1 MLKRKKIP
9 HCPHIKQDPIKVIF
23 HKIHK
28 DELPNTK
35 LVTTQDGTIHLRS
48 EFPNGGKG
56 VDLHPYPNS
65 AELIH
70 NLLTYND
77 IDAVG
82 FAKGTHI
89 DSTTGERKTY
99 TCLVMVARITIG
111 KSNKKHSFTYV
122 MASETPDVLLATIWT
137 VFTQKMKKTSNLF
150 GKSSIVFNAE
160 SKEWLLGTIGHY
172 RLDDQEVDLAKS

>member
-1 MLKRKKIP
+1 MLKKKKAP
-9 HCPHIKQDPIKVIF
+9 PCPRIKQDPIKVIF

-28 DELPNTK
+28 DELPDTK
-35 LVTTQDGTIHLRS
+35 LVTTQEGAIHLRS

-70 NLLTYND
+70 HLLTYND
-77 IDAVG
+77 IDAAG
-82 FAKGTHI
+82 FAK
-89 DSTTGERKTY
+89 STFTNPDTGEKKNY
-99 TCLVMVARITIG
+99 TCLVVVARITIG
-111 KSNKKHSFTYV
+111 KSNKKHNLSYV

-150 GKSSIVFNAE
+150 GQSSIVFNAE
-160 SKEWLLGTIGHY
+160 SKEWLLGTIGRY
-172 RLDDQEVDLAKS
+172 LLDEQEVGYAED